1 MSKQKIVIYTDGAC
15 SGNPGPGGWGA
26 ILQWNSQYK
35 EILGYELQT
44 TNNRMEMTAAIEALS
59 ILKKPSCVIIYTD
72 SKYLQLGITEWIH
85 KWVKNNW
92 CKNNKEP
99 IKNIDLWQTL
109 YDQLNKHDIIW
120 EWVKGHSDNEGNLAA
135 DRLAVRGKEE
145 AINIGKLKR

>member
-1 MSKQKIVIYTDGAC
+1 MSKEKIVIYTDGAC

-26 ILQWNSQYK
+26 ILQWNSQHK

-44 TNNRMEMTAAIEALS
+44 TNNRMEMTAAIEALN

-109 YDQLNKHDIIW
+109 YDQLNKHDIMW

-135 DRLAVRGKEE
+135 DRLAVRAKEE